1 MSGNF
6 LILKD
11 KVKQEIEK
19 GYGIWTAIGFHVS
32 PHTTNVSACLHDDPT
47 LAVKKEKKGKIRY
60 EENMTE
66 RQIAEVNLKNKLY
79 DCF

>member
-19 GYGIWTAIGFHVS
+19 GYGIWTAIGFHVNS
-32 PHTTNVSACLHDDPT
+32 HTINVSVCLHDDPT
-47 LAVKKEKKGKIRY
+47 LALKKEKQGKIRY
-60 EENMTE
+60 EEGMTE
-66 RQIAEVNLKNKLY
+66 REIAEVNLKNKLY